1 MGRHSKPEQPQ
12 GSSNPTGVTNEGTG
26 PLRDS
31 WTRQAVV
38 DSWNIDAAYDNK
50 SKSENTSEKS

>member
-12 GSSNPTGVTNEGTG
+12 GAGNPTGVTNEGTG

-38 DSWNIDAAYDNK
+38 DSWNIDAAYDK
-50 SKSENTSEKS
+50 PKSENGSEKS